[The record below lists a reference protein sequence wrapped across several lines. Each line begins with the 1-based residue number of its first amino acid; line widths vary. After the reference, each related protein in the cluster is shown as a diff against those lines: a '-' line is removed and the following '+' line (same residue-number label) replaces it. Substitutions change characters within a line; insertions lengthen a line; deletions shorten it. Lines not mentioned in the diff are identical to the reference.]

1 MSKLGEDSIK
11 YFRHFYAVLGYRI
24 FLSLFL
30 SVLVGLLDGIGITMF
45 IPMLKLL
52 QGGGE
57 TESSGFEFVDDAF
70 SYLNLDLT
78 LNSAFI
84 LIGIV
89 FTLKGIV
96 TYLSSLYNVFLLQKF
111 VVTIRSE
118 SLNYFAA
125 YSYKSYINSDAGV
138 IQNTFTSE
146 VSKVVKA
153 YKGFVMTLQN
163 FIFLLVYL
171 SLAFVSSVSFAL
183 LVVVGGALSSLLFYR
198 INKFTGRMSKKVTT
212 DGHLYQGLLIQSVN
226 YFKYLKA
233 TGSFELFRNRLI
245 DVVKKIEKNNIRMG
259 LVQAF
264 LTTVREPLIVII
276 TLFVIYVQISY
287 FGVNMGAIIISLL
300 FFYRAMNALI
310 TLQTQWNSFQSVSGS
325 MHNLEEFVKELKQNP
340 DVNGNMYFEKLNKGL
355 KLHDLDFAYNERE
368 NILKKVTIEIKK
380 NETVAFVGESG
391 SGKTT
396 LVNILSGLLPVDRG
410 SYFLDEVDSCDLDKK
425 TLQRRIGY
433 ITQEPV
439 IFDDDVFNNVTF
451 WSEKNKENIE
461 RFWNVLEKAAIK
473 EFVMCLPD
481 RENSPLGNNGVKIS
495 GGQKQ
500 RISIARELYKDIDIL
515 VMDEATSALDSETEK
530 FIQQNIDQLKGEY
543 TIIIIAHRLSTI
555 KNADKIYL
563 MKNGEVAC
571 QGSFSEM
578 YDENEYFRN
587 LVNLQKL

>member
-52 QGGGE
+52 QGGGQ

-473 EFVMCLPD
+473 EFVMALPD

>member
-1 MSKLGEDSIK
+1 
-11 YFRHFYAVLGYRI
+11 
-24 FLSLFL
+24 
-30 SVLVGLLDGIGITMF
+30 MF